1 MLTVIHLAVANMLV
15 YIICFIASLIGS
27 ICGIGGGI
35 IIKPALDA
43 LGLYSVNIVSFLSA
57 CTVLAMTAYSV
68 ISLKISGERSI
79 DNKRTLPLALGAAF
93 GGILGKWGF
102 VFISSFT
109 LNKGRVG
116 AIQAFFLFLMTLLP
130 LLYVIYKEKIKTK
143 NINSSLACALVG
155 FLLGL
160 VSAFLGIGG
169 GATYLV
175 LLIYLFSM
183 STKVAVENSLY
194 VIFVSQVFSILYA
207 YISGSIPKF
216 EIFILLFMIFGGISG
231 GIVGRILKKKLTDKM
246 VEKLFI
252 IFMIIMLV
260 INIFNIYKFIF

>member
-1 MLTVIHLAVANMLV
+1 
-15 YIICFIASLIGS
+15 
-27 ICGIGGGI
+27 
-35 IIKPALDA
+35 
-43 LGLYSVNIVSFLSA
+43 
-57 CTVLAMTAYSV
+57 
-68 ISLKISGERSI
+68 
-79 DNKRTLPLALGAAF
+79 
-93 GGILGKWGF
+93 
-102 VFISSFT
+102 
-109 LNKGRVG
+109 
-116 AIQAFFLFLMTLLP
+116 
-130 LLYVIYKEKIKTK
+130 
-143 NINSSLACALVG
+143 
-155 FLLGL
+155 
-160 VSAFLGIGG
+160 
-169 GATYLV
+169 
-175 LLIYLFSM
+175 M